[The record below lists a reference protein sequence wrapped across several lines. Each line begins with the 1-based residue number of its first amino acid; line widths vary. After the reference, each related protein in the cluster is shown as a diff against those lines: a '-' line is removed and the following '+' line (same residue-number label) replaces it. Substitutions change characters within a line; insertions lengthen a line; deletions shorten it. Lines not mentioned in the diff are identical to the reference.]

1 MNAITERGTTAH
13 PDVVVTRIYHAP
25 RDLVWQAWTD
35 PKHLKEW
42 WGPHFF
48 GVGAVGVDLRSGGK
62 LSIEM
67 IGPDDMTPQMEAM
80 FKEIVPPERLS
91 FLTSILPDE
100 RGVPQFETLTTVTLE
115 EAAGKTT
122 VTVRNQILRLVGDAI
137 GAAAG
142 MEQGWSE
149 QLERLG
155 GHLGS
160 LALALPADRPVT
172 IITRI
177 FAAPRELIWKA
188 MTDAKHMQ
196 QWWGPRA
203 MTNILCEIDARPGGT
218 WRVHQR
224 VDAEQSLG
232 GSPKGAVFKFHGEI
246 REAIPPE
253 KIVQTFGM
261 EGMFEDQTMVETMTL
276 TDLGNGKTLL
286 KVVSQFEGLPDDAAF
301 AARKGFVDSG
311 MSYGANET
319 YQRLEEYLAGM

>member
-1 MNAITERGTTAH
+1 MNAMTEPSVTTH

-25 RDLVWQAWTD
+25 RALVWQAWTE
-35 PKHLKEW
+35 PEHLKEW

-48 GVGAVGVDLRSGGK
+48 GVGDVAVDLHEGGK

-67 IGPDDMTPQMEAM
+67 IGPDASTPQMEAV
-80 FKEIVPPERLS
+80 FKEIVPPERLT

-100 RGVPQFETLTTVTLE
+100 RGVPQFEAMTTVTLE

-122 VTVRNQILRLVGDAI
+122 VTVRNQILRLVGEAI
-137 GAAAG
+137 AAAAG
-142 MEQGWSE
+142 MEEGWGQ

-160 LALALPADRPVT
+160 LALALPESRPVT
-172 IITRI
+172 VITRI
-177 FAAPRELIWKA
+177 FDAPRELMWKA
-188 MTDAKHMQ
+188 MTDPNHLKH
-196 QWWGPRA
+196 WWGPRA
-203 MTNILCEIDARPGGT
+203 MTNILCEIDARPGGK

-224 VDAEQSLG
+224 VDGEQSPG
-232 GSPKGAVFKFHGEI
+232 GAPKGSVFKFGGEI
-246 REAIPPE
+246 REAVPPE

-261 EGMFEDQTMVETMTL
+261 EGMYEDQTMVETMTL

-286 KVVSQFEGLPDDAAF
+286 KVVSQFEDMPDDAAF

-319 YQRLEEYLAGM
+319 YQRLEEYLADM